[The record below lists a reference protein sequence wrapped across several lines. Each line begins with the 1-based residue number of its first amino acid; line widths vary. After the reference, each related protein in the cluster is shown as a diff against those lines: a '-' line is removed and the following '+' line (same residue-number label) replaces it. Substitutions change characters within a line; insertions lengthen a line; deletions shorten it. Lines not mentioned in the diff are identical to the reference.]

1 MKKEYTLTVYT
12 EDQIGLINKITIM
25 FSRKKVEL
33 KSLNVSSSEI
43 DKMYR
48 FTIVI
53 TETPDAAKNLVHQ
66 IEKIIEFF
74 KCYCNT
80 NEEIFSIQTAL
91 YKLKTNIMMKA
102 ENMDD
107 LMRKFN
113 AKFLSIE
120 KKYSAIEATGSEN
133 DIDNLTA
140 VLYNY
145 GLVEFVKSS
154 KISLNKSSDGFT
166 TELFNMEENQI
177 KQT

>member
-33 KSLNVSSSEI
+33 KSLNISSSEI

-53 TETPDAAKNLVHQ
+53 TETPDAVKNLVHQ
-66 IEKIIEFF
+66 IEKIIEVF

-80 NEEIFSIQTAL
+80 NEEIFSTQTAL
-91 YKLKTNIMMKA
+91 YKLRTNTMMKA
-102 ENMDD
+102 ENLDD
-107 LMRKFN
+107 LLRKFN

-120 KKYSAIEATGSEN
+120 KEYSAIEATGSEN
-133 DIDNLTA
+133 DIENLTA
-140 VLYNY
+140 ALNNY

-154 KISLNKSSDGFT
+154 KLSLNKSSDGFAL
-166 TELFNMEENQI
+166 ELSNRYENQI
-177 KQT
+177 E